1 MVWRHRLPAT
11 NGMLLAPTLKTADQI
26 EAIRRSALLVSR
38 TLAEVASVVRPGIT
52 TAALDKLAETYIRD
66 LGAVPAFKGY
76 NGFPATLCVSVNEA
90 VVHGIPGSYELQ
102 EGDIVSVDCGV
113 ILDGWVGDSA
123 YTFLLNDVDDLK
135 IKLCRTTLESLE
147 KSITFAAPGKTVG
160 DVGHFI
166 QKYVEM
172 RGFSVVRELVG
183 HGLGRRLHEPPEVP
197 NYGLPGRGS
206 KLVEGLVIAIE
217 PMVNAGKRFV
227 RTLSD
232 NWTVVTADGLPS
244 AHYEH
249 TVAVRKSFVEKLSC
263 FEPIE
268 KAVESNPYVFAIH
281 G

>member
-1 MVWRHRLPAT
+1 MF
-11 NGMLLAPTLKTADQI
+11 LAPTLKTAEQI
-26 EAIRRSALLVSR
+26 EAIRQSALLVGR
-38 TLAEVASVVRPGIT
+38 TLAEVAAAIKPGLT
-52 TAALDKLAETYIRD
+52 TGTLDKLAETFIRD
-66 LGAVPAFKGY
+66 HGASPAFKGY
-76 NGFPATLCVSVNEA
+76 NGFPASLCISVNEA
-90 VVHGIPGSYELQ
+90 VVHGIPGKYELR

-113 ILDGWVGDSA
+113 LLDGWYGDSA
-123 YTFLLNDVDDLK
+123 YTFLLNDVDESK
-135 IKLCRTTLESLE
+135 KKLCRTTLEILE

-166 QKYVEM
+166 QQYVEA

-183 HGLGRRLHEPPEVP
+183 HGLGRKLHEPPEVP
-197 NYGLPGRGS
+197 NYGLPGRGPR
-206 KLVEGLVIAIE
+206 LAEGMVIAIE

-227 RTLSD
+227 KTLSD
-232 NWTVVTADGLPS
+232 NWTVVTSDGMPS

-268 KAVESNPYVFAIH
+268 KSVESNPCLFPIH